1 MAAMAAETLTLRS
14 VASQG
19 QAGIVFRQLRRNYA
33 AVAGAI
39 ILALEVILAVGAPV
53 FAPYSP
59 IEQDF
64 SVALQGPTHAHL
76 FGTDDVGRDLL
87 SRVIHGA
94 RISLSV
100 GLISVGIGSVIGVIL
115 GVIAGFYGG
124 IIDTLLLRFMDV
136 LLAFPGILLA
146 LAVVAVLG
154 PGLYNV
160 MIAVGLGG
168 IPAYTRLARASTL
181 SVRERD
187 YVLAARA
194 IGCPN
199 GRLMGRYILPNVVP
213 PVIVLATLVIAG
225 AILTAAGL
233 SFIGVG
239 AQPPSPEWGA
249 MLSLGRQYLQRAWWV
264 TIFPGLAIMLTVL
277 SVNMVG
283 DALRDALDP
292 KLRR

>member
-1 MAAMAAETLTLRS
+1 MVAETMTLRGT
-14 VASQG
+14 ASQR
-19 QAGIVFRQLRRNYA
+19 QSAIVVRQLRRNRA

-39 ILALEVILAVGAPV
+39 ILAIEIILAVGAPA
-53 FAPYSP
+53 FARYDP
-59 IEQDF
+59 IEQDYT
-64 SVALQGPTHAHL
+64 VALHGPTHAHL

-87 SRVIHGA
+87 SRVMYGA

-100 GLISVGIGSVIGVIL
+100 GLIAVGIGSIAGVVL

-124 IIDTLLLRFMDV
+124 IIDTLLMRFMDV
-136 LLAFPGILLA
+136 LLAVPGILLA

-160 MIAVGLGG
+160 MIAVGFGG

-199 GRLMGRYILPNVVP
+199 GRIMGRYILPNVIP
-213 PVIVLATLVIAG
+213 PVIVLATLGIAG

-264 TIFPGLAIMLTVL
+264 TVFPGLAIMLTVL

-283 DALRDALDP
+283 DAVRDALDP
-292 KLRR
+292 KLRQ

>member
-1 MAAMAAETLTLRS
+1 MVAETLTLRTT
-14 VASQG
+14 ASQR
-19 QAGIVFRQLRRNYA
+19 QVAIVFRQLRRNHA

-39 ILALEVILAVGAPV
+39 ILALEIILAVGAQT

-87 SRVIHGA
+87 SRIIHGA

-100 GLISVGIGSVIGVIL
+100 GLISVGIGSIAGVIL
-115 GVIAGFYGG
+115 GVIAGYYGG
-124 IIDTLLLRFMDV
+124 VVDTLLLRFMDV

-160 MIAVGLGG
+160 MIAVGFGG

-199 GRLMGRYILPNVVP
+199 GRIMGRYILPNVIP
-213 PVIVLATLVIAG
+213 PVIVLATLGIAG

-264 TIFPGLAIMLTVL
+264 TVFPGLAIMLTVL

>member
-1 MAAMAAETLTLRS
+1 MVAETLTLRAM
-14 VASQG
+14 VSQR
-19 QAGIVFRQLRRNYA
+19 QSAIVVRQLRRNRA

-39 ILALEVILAVGAPV
+39 ILAIEIILAVGAPA
-53 FAPYSP
+53 FARYDP

-64 SVALQGPTHAHL
+64 TVALQGPTHAHL

-87 SRVIHGA
+87 SRVMYGA

-100 GLISVGIGSVIGVIL
+100 GLIAVGIGSITGVIL

-124 IIDTLLLRFMDV
+124 VIDTLLLRFMDV

-160 MIAVGLGG
+160 MIAVGFGG

-199 GRLMGRYILPNVVP
+199 GRIMARYILPNVIP
-213 PVIVLATLVIAG
+213 PVIVLATLGIAG

-264 TIFPGLAIMLTVL
+264 TVFPGLAIMLTVL

-283 DALRDALDP
+283 DAVRDALDP

>member
-1 MAAMAAETLTLRS
+1 MVAETLTLRAM
-14 VASQG
+14 VSQR
-19 QAGIVFRQLRRNYA
+19 QSAIVVRQLRRNRA

-39 ILALEVILAVGAPV
+39 ILAIEIILAVGAPI
-53 FAPYSP
+53 FARYDP

-87 SRVIHGA
+87 SRVMYGA

-100 GLISVGIGSVIGVIL
+100 GLIAVGIGSITGVIL

-124 IIDTLLLRFMDV
+124 VIDTLLLRFMDV

-160 MIAVGLGG
+160 MIAVGFGG

-199 GRLMGRYILPNVVP
+199 GRIMGRYILPNVIP
-213 PVIVLATLVIAG
+213 PVIVLATLGIAG

-264 TIFPGLAIMLTVL
+264 TVFPGLAIMLTVL

-283 DALRDALDP
+283 DAVRDALDP

>member
-1 MAAMAAETLTLRS
+1 MAAETLTVR
-14 VASQG
+14 AMPSQ
-19 QAGIVFRQLRRNYA
+19 QHSAIVLRQLRRNRA
-33 AVAGAI
+33 AIAGAI
-39 ILALEVILAVGAPV
+39 ILAVEIILAVGAPV
-53 FAPYSP
+53 FAPYNP
-59 IEQDF
+59 LEQDF
-64 SVALQGPTHAHL
+64 SVALAAPTRAHL

-100 GLISVGIGSVIGVIL
+100 GLIAVGIGSVAGVIL
-115 GVIAGFYGG
+115 GVVAGFYGG
-124 IIDTLLLRFMDV
+124 LIDTALLRCMDV

-160 MIAVGLGG
+160 MIAVGIGG

-194 IGCPN
+194 TGCPN
-199 GRLMGRYILPNVVP
+199 GRIMGRYILPNVIP
-213 PVIVLATLVIAG
+213 PVIVLATLGIAG

-264 TIFPGLAIMLTVL
+264 TFFPGLAIMLTVL

-283 DALRDALDP
+283 DACRDALDP

>member
-1 MAAMAAETLTLRS
+1 MVAETLTLRAT
-14 VASQG
+14 VSQR
-19 QAGIVFRQLRRNYA
+19 QSAIVVRQLRRNRA

-39 ILALEVILAVGAPV
+39 ILAIEIILAVGAPI
-53 FAPYSP
+53 FARYDP

-87 SRVIHGA
+87 SRVMYGA

-100 GLISVGIGSVIGVIL
+100 GLIAVGIGSITGVIL

-124 IIDTLLLRFMDV
+124 VIDTLLLRFMDI

-160 MIAVGLGG
+160 MIAVGFGG
-168 IPAYTRLARASTL
+168 VPAYTRLARASTL

-199 GRLMGRYILPNVVP
+199 GRIMGRYILPNVIP
-213 PVIVLATLVIAG
+213 PVIVLATLGIAG

-264 TIFPGLAIMLTVL
+264 TVFPGLAIMVTVL

-283 DALRDALDP
+283 DAFRDALDP

>member
-1 MAAMAAETLTLRS
+1 MVAESLTLPAT
-14 VASQG
+14 VSQG
-19 QAGIVFRQLRRNYA
+19 QSAIVVRQLRRNRTA
-33 AVAGAI
+33 LAGAI
-39 ILALEVILAVGAPV
+39 ILALEIMLAVGAPV
-53 FAPYSP
+53 FARYDP
-59 IEQDF
+59 IEQDY

-87 SRVIHGA
+87 SRVMYGA

-100 GLISVGIGSVIGVIL
+100 GLIAVGIGSSIGVIL
-115 GVIAGFYGG
+115 GVVAGFYGG
-124 IIDTLLLRFMDV
+124 VIDTLLLRFMDV

-160 MIAVGLGG
+160 MIAVGFGG

-199 GRLMGRYILPNVVP
+199 RRIMGRYILPNVIP
-213 PVIVLATLVIAG
+213 PVIVLATLGIAG

-264 TIFPGLAIMLTVL
+264 TVFPGLAIMLTVL

>member
-1 MAAMAAETLTLRS
+1 MVAEAVTLRT
-14 VASQG
+14 VASQR
-19 QAGIVFRQLRRNYA
+19 QMAIVFRQLRRNYA

-39 ILALEVILAVGAPV
+39 ILALEIILAVGAPLV
-53 FAPYSP
+53 APYSP

-87 SRVIHGA
+87 SRIMHGA

-100 GLISVGIGSVIGVIL
+100 GLISVGIGSIVGVIL
-115 GVIAGFYGG
+115 GVIAGYYGG
-124 IIDTLLLRFMDV
+124 IIDTLLLRLMDV

-160 MIAVGLGG
+160 MIAVGFGG

-199 GRLMGRYILPNVVP
+199 GRIMGRYILPNVIP
-213 PVIVLATLVIAG
+213 PVIVLATLGIAG

-264 TIFPGLAIMLTVL
+264 TMFPGLAIMLTVL

>member
-1 MAAMAAETLTLRS
+1 MTLRGT
-14 VASQG
+14 ASQR
-19 QAGIVFRQLRRNYA
+19 QSAIVVRQLRRNRA

-39 ILALEVILAVGAPV
+39 ILAIEIILAVGAPA
-53 FAPYSP
+53 FARYDP
-59 IEQDF
+59 IEQDYT
-64 SVALQGPTHAHL
+64 VALHGPTHAHL

-87 SRVIHGA
+87 SRVIYGA

-100 GLISVGIGSVIGVIL
+100 GLIAVGIGSIAGVVL

-124 IIDTLLLRFMDV
+124 VIDTLLMRFMDV

-160 MIAVGLGG
+160 MIAVGFGG

-199 GRLMGRYILPNVVP
+199 GRIMGRYILPNVIP
-213 PVIVLATLVIAG
+213 PVIVLATLGIAG

-264 TIFPGLAIMLTVL
+264 TVFPGLAIMLTVL

-283 DALRDALDP
+283 DAVRDALDP
-292 KLRR
+292 KLRQ

>member
-1 MAAMAAETLTLRS
+1 MVAETLTLRTT
-14 VASQG
+14 ASQR
-19 QAGIVFRQLRRNYA
+19 QVAIVFRQLRRNHA

-39 ILALEVILAVGAPV
+39 ILALEIILAVGAPT

-87 SRVIHGA
+87 SRLIHGA

-100 GLISVGIGSVIGVIL
+100 GLISVGIGSIAGVIL
-115 GVIAGFYGG
+115 GVIAGYYGG
-124 IIDTLLLRFMDV
+124 IVDTLLLRFMDV

-160 MIAVGLGG
+160 MIAVGFGG

-199 GRLMGRYILPNVVP
+199 GRIMGRYILPNVIP
-213 PVIVLATLVIAG
+213 PVIVLATLGIAG

-264 TIFPGLAIMLTVL
+264 TVFPGLAIMLTVL

>member
-1 MAAMAAETLTLRS
+1 MVAETLTLPAT
-14 VASQG
+14 VSQG
-19 QAGIVFRQLRRNYA
+19 QSAIVVRQLRRNRTA
-33 AVAGAI
+33 LAGAI
-39 ILALEVILAVGAPV
+39 ILALEIILAVGAPA
-53 FAPYSP
+53 FARYDP

-64 SVALQGPTHAHL
+64 SVALEGPTRAHL

-87 SRVIHGA
+87 SRVMYGA

-100 GLISVGIGSVIGVIL
+100 GLIAVGIGSIIGVIL
-115 GVIAGFYGG
+115 GVVAGFYGG
-124 IIDTLLLRFMDV
+124 VIDTLLLRFMDV

-160 MIAVGLGG
+160 MIAVGFGG

-199 GRLMGRYILPNVVP
+199 GRIMGRYILPNVIP
-213 PVIVLATLVIAG
+213 PVIVLATLGIAG

-264 TIFPGLAIMLTVL
+264 TVFPGLAIMLTVL

>member
-1 MAAMAAETLTLRS
+1 MVAEALTLRTT
-14 VASQG
+14 ASQR
-19 QAGIVFRQLRRNYA
+19 QAAIVLRQLRRNHA
-33 AVAGAI
+33 AIAGAV
-39 ILALEVILAVGAPV
+39 ILAIEIILAVGAPA
-53 FAPYSP
+53 FAPFSP
-59 IEQDF
+59 VEQDF

-100 GLISVGIGSVIGVIL
+100 GLISVGIGSIAGVIL

-160 MIAVGLGG
+160 MIAVGFGG

-199 GRLMGRYILPNVVP
+199 GRIMGRYILPNVIP
-213 PVIVLATLVIAG
+213 PVIVLATLGIAG

-249 MLSLGRQYLQRAWWV
+249 MLSQGRQYLQRAWWV
-264 TIFPGLAIMLTVL
+264 TVFPGLAIMLTVL

>member
-1 MAAMAAETLTLRS
+1 MVAETLTLPAT
-14 VASQG
+14 VSQG
-19 QAGIVFRQLRRNYA
+19 QSAIVVRQLRRNRTA
-33 AVAGAI
+33 LAGAI
-39 ILALEVILAVGAPV
+39 ILALEIMLAVGAPV
-53 FAPYSP
+53 FARYDP
-59 IEQDF
+59 IEQDY

-87 SRVIHGA
+87 SRVMYGA

-100 GLISVGIGSVIGVIL
+100 GLIAVGIGSSIGVIL
-115 GVIAGFYGG
+115 GVVAGFYGG
-124 IIDTLLLRFMDV
+124 VIDTLLLRFMDV

-160 MIAVGLGG
+160 MIAVGFGG

-199 GRLMGRYILPNVVP
+199 RRIMGRYILPNVIP
-213 PVIVLATLVIAG
+213 PVIVLATLGIAG

-264 TIFPGLAIMLTVL
+264 TVFPGLAIMLTVL

>member
-1 MAAMAAETLTLRS
+1 MVAETMTLRGT
-14 VASQG
+14 ASQR
-19 QAGIVFRQLRRNYA
+19 QSAIVVRQLRRNRA

-39 ILALEVILAVGAPV
+39 ILAIEIILAVGAPA
-53 FAPYSP
+53 FARYDP
-59 IEQDF
+59 IEQDYT
-64 SVALQGPTHAHL
+64 VALHGPTHAHL

-87 SRVIHGA
+87 SRVIYGA

-100 GLISVGIGSVIGVIL
+100 GLIAVGIGSIAGVVL

-124 IIDTLLLRFMDV
+124 VIDTLLMRFMDV

-160 MIAVGLGG
+160 MIAVGFGG

-199 GRLMGRYILPNVVP
+199 GRIMGRYILPNVIP
-213 PVIVLATLVIAG
+213 PVIVLATLGIAG

-264 TIFPGLAIMLTVL
+264 TVFPGLAIMLTVL

-283 DALRDALDP
+283 DAVRDALDP
-292 KLRR
+292 KLRQ

>member
-1 MAAMAAETLTLRS
+1 
-14 VASQG
+14 
-19 QAGIVFRQLRRNYA
+19 
-33 AVAGAI
+33 
-39 ILALEVILAVGAPV
+39 
-53 FAPYSP
+53 
-59 IEQDF
+59 
-64 SVALQGPTHAHL
+64 
-76 FGTDDVGRDLL
+76 
-87 SRVIHGA
+87 
-94 RISLSV
+94 
-100 GLISVGIGSVIGVIL
+100 
-115 GVIAGFYGG
+115 
-124 IIDTLLLRFMDV
+124 MDV

-160 MIAVGLGG
+160 MIAVGIGG

-187 YVLAARA
+187 FVLAARA
-194 IGCPN
+194 LGCPN
-199 GRLMGRYILPNVVP
+199 ARLMRRYILPNVIP
-213 PVIVLATLVIAG
+213 PVIVLATLGIAG

-264 TIFPGLAIMLTVL
+264 TVFPGLAIMLTVL

>member
-1 MAAMAAETLTLRS
+1 MVAETLTLRTT
-14 VASQG
+14 ASQR
-19 QAGIVFRQLRRNYA
+19 QAAIVFRQLRRNHA

-39 ILALEVILAVGAPV
+39 VLALEIILAVGAPL

-59 IEQDF
+59 LEQDF
-64 SVALQGPTHAHL
+64 SAALQAPSQAHL

-100 GLISVGIGSVIGVIL
+100 GLISVGIGSIAGVIL
-115 GVIAGFYGG
+115 GVVAGFYGG
-124 IIDTLLLRFMDV
+124 VVDTMLLRFMDV

-160 MIAVGLGG
+160 MIAVGIGG

-194 IGCPN
+194 LGCPN
-199 GRLMGRYILPNVVP
+199 GRLMGRYILPNVIP
-213 PVIVLATLVIAG
+213 PVIVLTTLGIAG

-264 TIFPGLAIMLTVL
+264 TVFPGLAIMLTVL

>member
-1 MAAMAAETLTLRS
+1 MVAETLTLRAM
-14 VASQG
+14 VSQR
-19 QAGIVFRQLRRNYA
+19 QSAIVVRQLRRNRA

-39 ILALEVILAVGAPV
+39 ILAIEIILAVGAPI
-53 FAPYSP
+53 FARYDP

-87 SRVIHGA
+87 SRVMYGA

-100 GLISVGIGSVIGVIL
+100 GLIAVGIGSITGVIL

-124 IIDTLLLRFMDV
+124 VIDTLLLRFMDV

-160 MIAVGLGG
+160 MIAVGFGG

-199 GRLMGRYILPNVVP
+199 GRIMGRYILPNVIP
-213 PVIVLATLVIAG
+213 PVIVLATLGIAG
-225 AILTAAGL
+225 AIITAAGL

-264 TIFPGLAIMLTVL
+264 TVFPGLAIMLTVL

-283 DALRDALDP
+283 DAVRDALDP

>member
-1 MAAMAAETLTLRS
+1 MVAETLTLRAM
-14 VASQG
+14 VSQR
-19 QAGIVFRQLRRNYA
+19 QSAIVVRQLRRNRA

-39 ILALEVILAVGAPV
+39 ILAIEIILAVGAPI
-53 FAPYSP
+53 FARYDP

-87 SRVIHGA
+87 SRVMYGA

-100 GLISVGIGSVIGVIL
+100 GLIAVGIGSITGVIL

-124 IIDTLLLRFMDV
+124 VIDTLLLRFMDV

-160 MIAVGLGG
+160 MIAVGFGG

-199 GRLMGRYILPNVVP
+199 GRIMARYILPNVIP
-213 PVIVLATLVIAG
+213 PVIVLATLGIAG

-264 TIFPGLAIMLTVL
+264 TVFPGLAIMLTVL

-283 DALRDALDP
+283 DAVRDALDP